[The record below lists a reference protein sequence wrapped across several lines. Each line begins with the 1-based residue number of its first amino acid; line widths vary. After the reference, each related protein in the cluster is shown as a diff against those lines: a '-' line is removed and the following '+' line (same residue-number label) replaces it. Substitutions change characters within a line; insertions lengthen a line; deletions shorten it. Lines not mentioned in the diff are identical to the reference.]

1 MPEITPMMRQW
12 HRFKREYS
20 DAILFFR
27 AGDFY
32 EMFHEDAVLAARE
45 LGITLTSRGREK
57 GKPVPLAGVPYHA
70 METYL
75 AKLVRKGYKVAI
87 CEQVE
92 DPKQAKGVV
101 KREVVRVVT
110 PGTLMEESLLEEKS
124 NNYLAA
130 LLVDKS
136 GAGIAYADLST
147 GEFACGEFSGE
158 EAVEEALNQLVA
170 ISPAECLIPESISE
184 ELVEKLGKLLRDTFF
199 NRVGDSSFSYSSAK
213 ETLAQHFGV
222 ASLEGFG
229 VAELTLGIA
238 CAGAVLGYLR
248 ETQKSALPHI
258 TKLRRLAMQEHM
270 LLDAATLRH
279 LEITRNLRDGSAKG
293 TLLEVLDATT
303 TAMGARLL
311 KRWLLHPLTNVNKI
325 RRRLDAVEELYND
338 YLLREE
344 LREALSKVYDLERL
358 NSRIASGSANARDLV
373 ALKNS
378 LRAVPEIRELLSQ
391 SKSELLNEIVAEM
404 HALEDLVEKIE
415 LAIVDEPP
423 ASVREGGIIKP
434 GYSEELDRL
443 REAATQGKRWIA
455 ELEQR
460 EKRRTGI
467 ASLKVGYN
475 SVFGYY
481 IQVTKP
487 NLHLVPKDYIR
498 KQTLANAERFV
509 TPELKEK
516 EALILGAEERA
527 AKLEYELFTQ
537 LREEAAS
544 RVKEVQSTAH
554 ALAKL
559 DVLLSFAKVASER
572 SYVKP
577 RVDEGEVIE
586 IKEGRHPVV
595 EAYQRE
601 FVPNDAYLDSAKEQI
616 LIITGPNM
624 AGKSTYLRQVALIV
638 LLAQV
643 GSFVPAKEA
652 RVGVVDRIFT
662 RVGASDDLA
671 TGRSTFMVE
680 MQEAANILNN
690 ATRRSL
696 VILDEIGR
704 GTSTFDGLSIAW
716 AVVEYIHERIGAKTL
731 FATHYHHLT
740 ELEQLLPRIKNY
752 HIAVK
757 EQGSDIIF
765 LRKIMPG
772 SIDKSYGIHVARLA
786 GLPREVIEN
795 ASQVLRR
802 LEEEEVA
809 DDKIVAKRLRKRKLA
824 KVFTDQ
830 AQRTLFESLA
840 PKPSPVEEE
849 LRKLNPNEMTPLQ
862 ALETLFKLKEMLR
875 D

>member
-1 MPEITPMMRQW
+1 
-12 HRFKREYS
+12 
-20 DAILFFR
+20 
-27 AGDFY
+27 
-32 EMFHEDAVLAARE
+32 
-45 LGITLTSRGREK
+45 
-57 GKPVPLAGVPYHA
+57 
-70 METYL
+70 
-75 AKLVRKGYKVAI
+75 
-87 CEQVE
+87 
-92 DPKQAKGVV
+92 
-101 KREVVRVVT
+101 
-110 PGTLMEESLLEEKS
+110 
-124 NNYLAA
+124 
-130 LLVDKS
+130 
-136 GAGIAYADLST
+136 
-147 GEFACGEFSGE
+147 
-158 EAVEEALNQLVA
+158 
-170 ISPAECLIPESISE
+170 
-184 ELVEKLGKLLRDTFF
+184 
-199 NRVGDSSFSYSSAK
+199 
-213 ETLAQHFGV
+213 
-222 ASLEGFG
+222 
-229 VAELTLGIA
+229 
-238 CAGAVLGYLR
+238 
-248 ETQKSALPHI
+248 
-258 TKLRRLAMQEHM
+258 
-270 LLDAATLRH
+270 
-279 LEITRNLRDGSAKG
+279 
-293 TLLEVLDATT
+293 
-303 TAMGARLL
+303 
-311 KRWLLHPLTNVNKI
+311 
-325 RRRLDAVEELYND
+325 
-338 YLLREE
+338 
-344 LREALSKVYDLERL
+344 LERL

-572 SYVKP
+572 GYVKP
-577 RVDEGEVIE
+577 SVDEGEVIE

-690 ATRRSL
+690 ATQRSL

-716 AVVEYIHERIGAKTL
+716 AVVEYIHERVKAKTL

-740 ELEQLLPRIKNY
+740 ELEQLLPRVKNY

-786 GLPREVIEN
+786 GLPKEVIEN

-809 DDKIVAKRLRKRKLA
+809 DDKVIAKRLRKRKLA
-824 KVFTDQ
+824 KVFSDK
-830 AQRTLFESLA
+830 AQRTLFESFA
-840 PKPSPVEEE
+840 AKPSPVEEE

-875 D
+875 N

>member
-1 MPEITPMMRQW
+1 MRQW
-12 HRFKREYS
+12 HSFKRRYS
-20 DAILFFR
+20 DAIIFFR

-32 EMFHEDAVLAARE
+32 EMFHEDAVVAARE
-45 LGITLTSRGREK
+45 LGIALTSRGRER

-110 PGTLMEESLLEEKS
+110 PGTLMEENLLEEKS

-130 LLVDKS
+130 LLVEK
-136 GAGIAYADLST
+136 GRAGVAFADLST
-147 GEFACGEFSGE
+147 GEFACGEFSSE
-158 EAVEEALNQLVA
+158 EEALNQLIA
-170 ISPAECLIPESISE
+170 LSPAECLLPEGASAE
-184 ELVEKLGKLLRDTFF
+184 ELRKHLRETFF
-199 NRVGDSSFSYSSAK
+199 NPLPEDSFDPTKARALLV
-213 ETLAQHFGV
+213 EHFGV

-229 VAELTLGIA
+229 VAELKLGVA
-238 CAGAVLGYLR
+238 CAGAVLRYLR

-258 TKLRRLAMQEHM
+258 TGLRRLSAREHM
-270 LLDAATLRH
+270 LLDASTLRH

-293 TLLEVLDATT
+293 TLLEVMDRTT

-311 KRWLLHPLTNVNKI
+311 RRWLLHPLTRAEKI
-325 RRRLDAVEELYND
+325 NRRLDAVEELYSD
-338 YLLREE
+338 YLLQEE
-344 LREALSKVYDLERL
+344 LREALREVYDLERL
-358 NSRIASGSANARDLV
+358 CSRIASGSANARDLV

-378 LRAVPEIRELLSQ
+378 LRAVPRVKELLSRCR
-391 SKSELLNEIVAEM
+391 SSLLREIAEQL
-404 HALEDLVEKIE
+404 HSLEELVEKID
-415 LAIVDEPP
+415 LAIVPEPP
-423 ASVREGGIIKP
+423 ASVREGGIIRQ

-460 EKRRTGI
+460 ERRRTGI

-527 AKLEYELFTQ
+527 AKLEYELFSE
-537 LREEAAS
+537 LREYAAS
-544 RVKEVQSTAH
+544 RVEEVQSTAR
-554 ALAKL
+554 ALARL
-559 DVLLSFAKVASER
+559 DVLLSFARIASER
-572 SYVKP
+572 GYVRP
-577 RVDEGEVIE
+577 GVDEDSVIE

-595 EAYQRE
+595 EVYERE
-601 FVPNDAYLDSAKEQI
+601 FVPNDAYLDSEREQI

-643 GSFVPAKEA
+643 GSFVPARSA
-652 RVGVVDRIFT
+652 RIGVVDRIFT
-662 RVGASDDLA
+662 RVGASDDL
-671 TGRSTFMVE
+671 TLGRSTFMVE

-690 ATRRSL
+690 ASRRSL

-716 AVVEYIHERIGAKTL
+716 AVVEYLHERIGAKTL

-740 ELEQLLPRIKNY
+740 ELEQLLPRVRNY

-757 EQGSDIIF
+757 EQGSEIIF

-772 SIDKSYGIHVARLA
+772 SVDKSYGIHVAKLA
-786 GLPREVIEN
+786 GLPREVIDS
-795 ASQVLRR
+795 ATQVLRR

-809 DDKIVAKRLRKRKLA
+809 DDKIIAKRLRKRKLA
-824 KVFTDQ
+824 KVFADQ
-830 AQRTLFESLA
+830 AQRTLFDSFA
-840 PKPSPVEEE
+840 TKPSRVEEE
-849 LRKLNPNEMTPLQ
+849 LQKLNPNEMTPLE
-862 ALETLFKLKEMLR
+862 ALQVLFRLREMLDDR
-875 D
+875 RGA

>member
-1 MPEITPMMRQW
+1 MAGITPMMRQW

-20 DAILFFR
+20 DAVLFFR

-75 AKLVRKGYKVAI
+75 AKLVKRGYKVAI

-101 KREVVRVVT
+101 KRDVVRVVT

-130 LLVDKS
+130 LLVNK
-136 GAGIAYADLST
+136 GRAGIAYADLST
-147 GEFACGEFSGE
+147 GEFACGEFQDE
-158 EAVEEALNQLVA
+158 EEALNQLVA
-170 ISPAECLIPESISE
+170 ISPAECLIPESTSE
-184 ELVEKLGKLLRDTFF
+184 ELVERMRKLLRETFL
-199 NRVGDSSFSYSSAK
+199 NHVSETAFSPSMGR
-213 ETLAQHFGV
+213 ERLAEHFGV
-222 ASLEGFG
+222 SSLEGFG
-229 VAELTLGIA
+229 VAELELGIA

-248 ETQKSALPHI
+248 ETQKNALPHI
-258 TKLRRLAMQEHM
+258 TKLRRLATRERM

-279 LEITRNLRDGSAKG
+279 LEIVRNLRDGSTRA
-293 TLLEVLDATT
+293 TLLEVLDATA

-311 KRWLLHPLTNVNKI
+311 KRWLLHPLVSVAEI
-325 RRRLDAVEELYND
+325 RKRLDAVEELYSD

-344 LREALSKVYDLERL
+344 LREALGKVYDLERL

-378 LRAVPEIRELLSQ
+378 LKAVPEIRDLLSTC
-391 SKSELLNEIVAEM
+391 KSELLEEILREM
-404 HALEDLVEKIE
+404 HPLEDLSERIE

-434 GYSEELDRL
+434 GHSEDLDKL

-455 ELEQR
+455 ELERR
-460 EKRRTGI
+460 ERKRTGI

-487 NLHLVPKDYIR
+487 NLHLVPSDYIR
-498 KQTLANAERFV
+498 KQTLTNAERFV

-516 EALILGAEERA
+516 EALILGAQERS
-527 AKLEYELFTQ
+527 AKLEYELFTHI
-537 LREEAAS
+537 RDEAAS
-544 RVKEVQSTAH
+544 RVKEIQTTAS
-554 ALAKL
+554 ALARL
-559 DVLLSFAKVASER
+559 DVLLSFARVASER
-572 SYVKP
+572 DYVKP
-577 RVDEGEVIE
+577 IVDESRVID
-586 IKEGRHPVV
+586 IREGRHPVV
-595 EAYQRE
+595 EVYQRE
-601 FVPNDAYLDSAKEQI
+601 FVPNDTHLDSAREGI

-643 GSFVPAKEA
+643 GSFVPAREA
-652 RVGVVDRIFT
+652 RIGVVDGIFT

-716 AVVEYIHERIGAKTL
+716 AVVEYLHERIGAKAL

-740 ELEQLLPRIKNY
+740 ELEQLLPRVKNY
-752 HIAVK
+752 HIAVR
-757 EQGSDIIF
+757 EQGNDIIF
-765 LRKIMPG
+765 LRRIMPG

-786 GLPREVIEN
+786 GLPKEVIDN

-809 DDKIVAKRLRKRKLA
+809 DDKIVAKRLRKRRLA
-824 KVFTDQ
+824 KVFSDP
-830 AQRTLFESLA
+830 AQRTLFEVSA
-840 PKPSPVEEE
+840 AEPSPVEEE

-862 ALETLFKLKEMLR
+862 ALKTLFKLKEMLR
-875 D
+875 

>member
-12 HRFKREYS
+12 HSFKRRYS
-20 DAILFFR
+20 DAIIFFR

-32 EMFHEDAVLAARE
+32 EMFHEDAEIAARE
-45 LGITLTSRGREK
+45 LGITLTSRGRER

-110 PGTLMEESLLEEKS
+110 PGTLMEENLLEEKS

-130 LLVDKS
+130 LLRGRS
-136 GAGIAYADLST
+136 GVGIAFADLST
-147 GEFACGEFSGE
+147 GEFACGEFSSE
-158 EAVEEALNQLVA
+158 EEALNQLIA
-170 ISPAECLIPESISE
+170 LSPAECLLPSSAAVE
-184 ELVEKLGKLLRDTFF
+184 ELRKHLRETFF
-199 NRVGDSSFSYSSAK
+199 NTMPEENFDPGAAR
-213 ETLAQHFGV
+213 ELLEEHFGV

-229 VAELTLGIA
+229 VAELELGIA
-238 CAGAVLGYLR
+238 CAGAVLRYLR

-258 TKLRRLAMQEHM
+258 TGLRRLSAKEHM
-270 LLDAATLRH
+270 LLDASTLRH
-279 LEITRNLRDGSAKG
+279 LEITRNLRDGTAKG
-293 TLLEVLDATT
+293 TLLEVMDRTT

-311 KRWLLHPLTNVNKI
+311 RRWLLHPLTSAEKI
-325 RRRLDAVEELYND
+325 NRRLDAVEELHSD
-338 YLLREE
+338 YLLQEE
-344 LREALSKVYDLERL
+344 LREALRGVYDLERL
-358 NSRIASGSANARDLV
+358 CSRIASGSANARDLV

-378 LRAVPEIRELLSQ
+378 LRAVPRVKGLLSRCR
-391 SKSELLNEIVAEM
+391 SEMLREIAAQLN
-404 HALEDLVEKIE
+404 ALEELVERID

-423 ASVREGGIIKP
+423 ASVREGGIIRQ

-443 REAATQGKRWIA
+443 REAAREGKRWIA

-460 EKRRTGI
+460 ERRRTGI

-509 TPELKEK
+509 TPDLKEK

-527 AKLEYELFTQ
+527 AKLEYELFSE

-544 RVKEVQSTAH
+544 KVEEVQVTAR

-559 DVLLSFAKVASER
+559 DVLLSFARIAGER
-572 SYVKP
+572 GYVRP
-577 RVDEGEVIE
+577 EVDEGYAIE
-586 IKEGRHPVV
+586 IEEGRHPVV
-595 EAYQRE
+595 EVHQGE
-601 FVPNDAYLDSAKEQI
+601 FVPNDARLNEREQI

-638 LLAQV
+638 LLAQA
-643 GSFVPAKEA
+643 GSFVPARSA
-652 RVGVVDRIFT
+652 RIGVVDRIFT
-662 RVGASDDLA
+662 RVGASDDL
-671 TGRSTFMVE
+671 TLGRSTFMVE

-690 ATRRSL
+690 ASRRSL

-716 AVVEYIHERIGAKTL
+716 AVVEYLHERIGAKTL

-740 ELEQLLPRIKNY
+740 ELEQLLLRVKNY

-757 EQGSDIIF
+757 EQGSNIIF

-795 ASQVLRR
+795 ATQVLRR

-809 DDKIVAKRLRKRKLA
+809 DDKIIAKRLRKRKLA
-824 KVFTDQ
+824 KVFSDK
-830 AQRTLFESLA
+830 AQRTLFESLPA
-840 PKPSPVEEE
+840 KPSRVEEE
-849 LRKLNPNEMTPLQ
+849 LRKLNPNEMTPLE
-862 ALETLFKLKEMLR
+862 ALQVLFKLKEMLR
-875 D
+875 

>member
-20 DAILFFR
+20 DAIIFFR

-45 LGITLTSRGREK
+45 LGITLTSRGRER

-199 NRVGDSSFSYSSAK
+199 NRVGDSSFSYSSAR
-213 ETLAQHFGV
+213 ETLVQHFGV

-229 VAELTLGIA
+229 VAELSLGVA
-238 CAGAVLGYLR
+238 AAGAVLGYLR

-279 LEITRNLRDGSAKG
+279 LEITRNLRDGSTKG

-460 EKRRTGI
+460 ERRRTGI

-572 SYVKP
+572 GYVKP
-577 RVDEGEVIE
+577 SVDEGEVIE

-690 ATRRSL
+690 ATQRSL

-716 AVVEYIHERIGAKTL
+716 AVVEYIHERVKAKTL

-740 ELEQLLPRIKNY
+740 ELEQLLPRVKNY

-757 EQGSDIIF
+757 EQGNDIIF

-809 DDKIVAKRLRKRKLA
+809 DDKVIAKRLRKRKLA
-824 KVFTDQ
+824 KVFADQ
-830 AQRTLFESLA
+830 AQRTLFESFA
-840 PKPSPVEEE
+840 AKPSPVEEE
-849 LRKLNPNEMTPLQ
+849 LRRLNPNEMTPLQ

-875 D
+875 